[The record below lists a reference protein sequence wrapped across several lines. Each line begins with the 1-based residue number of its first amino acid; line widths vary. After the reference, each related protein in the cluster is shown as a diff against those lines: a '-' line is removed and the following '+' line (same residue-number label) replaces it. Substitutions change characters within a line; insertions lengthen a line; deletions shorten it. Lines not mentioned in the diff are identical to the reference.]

1 MNVLSLVAS
10 AKVKN
15 SPPDVLLEK
24 GVLKMCSKFTG
35 EHPRRNAISMKLR
48 ILIALRHVCL
58 LIFSE
63 HLFKNTCGGLLL

>member
-24 GVLKMCSKFTG
+24 GVLKMCSKFIG
-35 EHPRRNAISMKLR
+35 EHPCRNAISMKLR
-48 ILIALRHVCL
+48 ILIALRYVCL

-63 HLFKNTCGGLLL
+63 YLFKNTCGGLLL